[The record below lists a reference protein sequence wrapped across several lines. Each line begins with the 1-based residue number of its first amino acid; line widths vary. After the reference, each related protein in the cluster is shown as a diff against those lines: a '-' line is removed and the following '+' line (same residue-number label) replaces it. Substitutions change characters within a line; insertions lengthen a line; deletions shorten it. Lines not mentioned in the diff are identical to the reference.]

1 MWQCIEQAIKTEIGE
16 NFTIEKKRLIS
27 TGETNLAYQ
36 LSDYQH
42 NYFVKI
48 KDKESM
54 SEFIVQLRD
63 FIKTEKV
70 RVKEK
75 FDKPEIVTVY
85 ISDGTNDNEVDLR
98 GLGIGKQLYTYAS
111 QWMGVN
117 NLKMYSQDLRTQD
130 ALNIWKSF
138 KKDPSFNY
146 SKNEGIESIV
156 RKDGITI
163 EENIRKILSDKIN
176 EKKTNTRQRTI

>member
-1 MWQCIEQAIKTEIGE
+1 
-16 NFTIEKKRLIS
+16 
-27 TGETNLAYQ
+27 
-36 LSDYQH
+36 
-42 NYFVKI
+42 
-48 KDKESM
+48 
-54 SEFIVQLRD
+54 
-63 FIKTEKV
+63 
-70 RVKEK
+70 
-75 FDKPEIVTVY
+75 
-85 ISDGTNDNEVDLR
+85 
-98 GLGIGKQLYTYAS
+98 
-111 QWMGVN
+111 MGVN

-176 EKKTNTRQRTI
+176 EKKIQ